1 MGQVIYFPFEKTHAS
16 NNVSLREEPAQVIQ
30 LPVIEIADMKR
41 KRNIG
46 TSAPPGEE
54 QCRR

>member
-1 MGQVIYFPFEKTHAS
+1 MGQVIYFPFEKTRAS
-16 NNVSLREEPAQVIQ
+16 KYMSLREEPAQVIQ

-46 TSAPPGEE
+46 TSAPPGEQ
-54 QCRR
+54 QCLR

>member
-16 NNVSLREEPAQVIQ
+16 KYASLPKEPAQVIQ

-41 KRNIG
+41 IRNISS
-46 TSAPPGEE
+46 SAPPGEE